1 MLERRQVLFALAAG
15 ALAPL
20 AARGQQPSKVWRIGF
35 LLQRH
40 LNRVDSDPVY
50 GSFTRG
56 LRELGY
62 VEGKNLVIEW
72 RSAEGNSERLMEL
85 AAELVRL
92 KVDVLVTPGTPAS
105 RAAQKAT
112 ATIPI
117 VMIGVGDPVGSGLVK
132 SLARPGG
139 NTTGLSV
146 FIAEVGPKYLELLR
160 GMMPKLTH
168 VAVLLN
174 PTNTSHALVLKGVRA
189 SAERIG
195 VTIQSIEAGTPQGIA
210 DAFAAMAREHAGALI
225 VAQDAL
231 FIQQKKQIAELAVER
246 RLPSI
251 SGNSDYVGAGGL
263 LSYGQNLTDG
273 PSRAAVIVDKILK
286 GGDPREM
293 PVEQATK
300 FELTINLK
308 TANTLGIK
316 IPQSMLLQATKVIE

>member
-1 MLERRQVLFALAAG
+1 MAAALLALG
-15 ALAPL
+15 AAPL
-20 AARGQQPSKVWRIGF
+20 ASFAQQQGNVWRIGF
-35 LLQRH
+35 LSQRQ

-50 GSFTRG
+50 GPFTQG
-56 LRELGY
+56 LRDLGY
-62 VEGKNLVIEW
+62 VEGKNLSIEW
-72 RSAEGNSERLMEL
+72 RSAQGHGERLVEL

-146 FIAEVGPKYLELLR
+146 FIAELGPKYLELLR
-160 GMMPKLTH
+160 STIPKLTR

-174 PTNTSHALVLKGVRA
+174 PVNTSHALVLKGVLA
-189 SAERIG
+189 SAEKIG
-195 VTIQSIEAGTPQGIA
+195 VTVQPIDASTQQGIA
-210 DAFAAMAREHAGALI
+210 DAFATMARENAGALI
-225 VAQDAL
+225 VAQDSL
-231 FIQQKKQIAELAVER
+231 FIQQKTQIAELAIKR
-246 RLPSI
+246 RLPSV
-251 SGNSDYVGAGGL
+251 SGNGDYVEAGGL

-273 PSRAAVIVDKILK
+273 PRRAAAFVDRILK
-286 GGDPREM
+286 GSDPRDM

-300 FELTINLK
+300 FELAINLK
-308 TANTLGIK
+308 TATKLGIT
-316 IPQSMLLQATKVIE
+316 IPQPILLRADRVIE

>member
-1 MLERRQVLFALAAG
+1 VADLRRRKLLIV

-20 AARGQQPSKVWRIGF
+20 AALGQQPNKVWRVGF

-40 LNRVDSDPVY
+40 LNRVDADPMY
-50 GSFTRG
+50 GAFTRG

-62 VEGKNLVIEW
+62 VEGKNLAIEW
-72 RSAEGNSERLMEL
+72 RSAEGNSARLAEL

-117 VMIGVGDPVGSGLVK
+117 VMIGVGDPVGSGLVR

-160 GMMPKLTH
+160 SVIPRLTH
-168 VAVLLN
+168 VGILLN
-174 PTNTSHALVLKGVRA
+174 PTNTSHALVFKGVRA
-189 SAERIG
+189 SAETLG
-195 VTIQSIEAGTPQGIA
+195 VTMQPLEADTPQRIA
-210 DAFAAMAREHAGALI
+210 DAFAAMARESAGALI

-231 FIQQKKQIAELAVER
+231 FIQQKAQIAELAAKR

-251 SGNSDYVGAGGL
+251 GGNGDYVEAGGL
-263 LSYGQNLTDG
+263 LSYGQNLTEG
-273 PSRAAVIVDKILK
+273 PSRAAAIVDRILK
-286 GGDPREM
+286 GADPRDM

-300 FELTINLK
+300 FELVINLR
-308 TANTLGIK
+308 TASVLGIK
-316 IPQSMLLQATKVIE
+316 IPESMLLQATKVIE

>member
-1 MLERRQVLFALAAG
+1 MNRRGALGVLAAA

-20 AARGQQPSKVWRIGF
+20 AARGQQPNKVWRIGF

-40 LNRVDSDPVY
+40 LNRVDSDPMY
-50 GSFTRG
+50 GSFTRS

-62 VEGKNLVIEW
+62 VEGKNLSIEW
-72 RSAEGNSERLMEL
+72 RSAEGNSARLEEL

-117 VMIGVGDPVGSGLVK
+117 VMIGVGDPVGSGLVR

-146 FIAEVGPKYLELLR
+146 FIAEVGPKYLELLHSVLPR
-160 GMMPKLTH
+160 LTR
-168 VAVLLN
+168 VGILVN

-195 VTIQSIEAGTPQGIA
+195 VTIQSLEADTPQGIA
-210 DAFAAMAREHAGALI
+210 EAFAVMARERAGALI

-231 FIQQKKQIAELAVER
+231 FIQQKEQIAELAAKR

-251 SGNSDYVGAGGL
+251 SGNGDYVEAGGL
-263 LSYGQNLTDG
+263 LSYGQNLTEG
-273 PSRAAVIVDKILK
+273 PSRAAAIVDRILK
-286 GGDPREM
+286 GANPRDL

-300 FELTINLK
+300 FELVINLR
-308 TANTLGIK
+308 TANAIGVK
-316 IPQSMLLQATKVIE
+316 IPESMLLHATKVIE